1 MAEPQGLLLD
11 WGGVMTTS
19 LYGSFASFCETEGID
34 PTVMGKVFRK
44 DQAAREL
51 LFDFECGRI
60 GELTFEPGLAKALG
74 VANHDGLVRRLFGG
88 MKLEH
93 SMIEAV
99 KRIRGA
105 GIRTG
110 LLSNSWGESTYPREL
125 LPKLFDVTVISGEE
139 GVRKPEAEIYEI
151 ARSRIELPFE
161 QLVFVDDLPFNLD
174 PARELG
180 MTAVHHTGPSE
191 TIGRL
196 EKIFQQTLAAFGGR
210 ERSENP

>member
-1 MAEPQGLLLD
+1 MTEPRGLLLD

-19 LYGSFASFCETEGID
+19 LYGAFASFCETEGID
-34 PTVMGKVFRK
+34 PAAIGHVFRE
-44 DQAAREL
+44 DQEARKL

-60 GELTFEPGLAKALG
+60 GELTFEPGLAKAIG
-74 VANHDGLVRRLFGG
+74 VANHDGLVKRLFGG

-93 SMIEAV
+93 SMVEAV

-105 GIRTG
+105 GVRTG
-110 LLSNSWGESTYPREL
+110 LLSNSWGEGTYPREL
-125 LPKLFDVTVISGEE
+125 LPELFDVTVISGEE
-139 GVRKPEAEIYEI
+139 GVRKPDAEIYEI
-151 ARSRIELPFE
+151 ARGRIELSFE

-180 MTAVHHTGPSE
+180 MTAVHHTAATE

-196 EKIFQQTLAAFGGR
+196 EELFEQTLTAINGR
-210 ERSENP
+210 KRSENT